1 MKKSIFNL
9 MAIIMIAT
17 MIVGLY
23 SCSKDDDN
31 TPTTYTLKWN
41 TETYGVD
48 DVMCFEYTGG
58 GDKIGNKT
66 VDNITK
72 NGTYKFTASEK
83 AEKVKVYFEIGGSPR
98 WIQQIFFLK
107 AGTNTDIQV
116 TDKTIVGRK
125 EP

>member
-1 MKKSIFNL
+1 

-48 DVMCFEYTGG
+48 DVMCFEYT
-58 GDKIGNKT
+58 
-66 VDNITK
+66 
-72 NGTYKFTASEK
+72 
-83 AEKVKVYFEIGGSPR
+83 IGGSPR

-107 AGTNTDIQV
+107 AGTNTDVEV